1 MYVCMYVC
9 KSKERGGMRRRKE
22 RWVSK
27 KNKNPTFRMWGKRSE
42 IDPEARLRF
51 GFANPPRPA

>member
-1 MYVCMYVC
+1 MYVC